1 MKMQLK
7 CKDILEG
14 HNQRVLPSSKF
25 ILGAI
30 INSNV
35 FNMQR
40 KNKHLSYQLLKCIY
54 NFFGTPCIYIDKK
67 KSRREIPSKRPLRKY

>member
-14 HNQRVLPSSKF
+14 HNQRVLTSSKF

-40 KNKHLSYQLLKCIY
+40 KTN
-54 NFFGTPCIYIDKK
+54 N
-67 KSRREIPSKRPLRKY
+67 